1 MEPAKGRLDIAIKYM
16 KKNIKNILGLSILE
30 SLVATA
36 IVGIGFI
43 AILSM
48 VNYAVQ
54 SIDTSGE
61 RTKANYLVSMM
72 AEDVIGHRN
81 SLYGVSAESAG
92 ITFEADGSIK
102 VTDEDGNTS
111 DVNKFIDHLHQTPW
125 VAGGD
130 GNAGPC
136 GGTGGGNET
145 NIYEG
150 QRADA
155 PRNKEAKWREI
166 FDSNRYLKCRGEND
180 IKRMR
185 VYKICRWGD
194 VCDLTNENVY
204 DDGLYIGRIQINLNN
219 GKKRKFL
226 YFQADYKIRK

>member
-1 MEPAKGRLDIAIKYM
+1 MEPTNRRLDIAIKYM

-54 SIDTSGE
+54 SIETSGE

-81 SLYGVSAESAG
+81 SLYGVSVESSG
-92 ITFEADGSIK
+92 VSFDRDGSIK
-102 VTDEDGNTS
+102 AIDEDGNVT

-125 VAGGD
+125 VAGRGD
-130 GNAGPC
+130 TGPC
-136 GGTGGGNET
+136 GGIGGNEA
-145 NIYEG
+145 NIYED
-150 QRADA
+150 QRGDA

-180 IKRMR
+180 IKKMR

-194 VCDLTNENVY
+194 VCAHTNDDIY